1 MDEDRS
7 AQTDRQQMVG
17 EGKKN
22 PTEYRSWYEKQKAG
36 MIGQSHA
43 NKYKITQTHTINLPL
58 RYKP

>member
-43 NKYKITQTHTINLPL
+43 NKYTINLPL